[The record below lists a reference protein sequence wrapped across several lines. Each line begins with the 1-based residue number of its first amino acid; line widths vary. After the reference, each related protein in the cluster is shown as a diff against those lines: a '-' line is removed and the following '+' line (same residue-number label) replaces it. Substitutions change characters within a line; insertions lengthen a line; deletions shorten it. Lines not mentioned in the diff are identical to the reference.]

1 MARGEIAIY
10 PQTHVY
16 FAEMVLGRTSDAITL
31 GSLFPDMV
39 ISSKLNHARAH
50 SMGQELFYLLRDN
63 RELADFARGAISHG
77 ISPCGLDYF
86 GDEKYPGYER
96 GYCFEKGRAL
106 VAETIEACNIPPQ
119 MGWWKA
125 HNIVEMGIEL
135 RVSALDTYGRTIRRA
150 FNNQELI
157 DKLGDILAGLTGN
170 DARHLKSRISGFSG
184 YIEVFRATPQSLAN
198 KYRIQMF
205 ARHRIN
211 INTAKVAR
219 LIEAAAERVED
230 DLEHFFLFANN
241 KVLLELTNLERQI
254 INNSFRR

>member
-1 MARGEIAIY
+1 ML
-10 PQTHVY
+10 
-16 FAEMVLGRTSDAITL
+16 LGRTSDAITL

-39 ISSKLNHARAH
+39 ISASLNHTRAH
-50 SMGQELFYLLRDN
+50 SMGRELFNLLSNN
-63 RELADFARGAISHG
+63 RELADFARGAVSHG

-106 VAETIEACNIPPQ
+106 VKETIEACNIPPQ

-125 HNIVEMGIEL
+125 HNIVEMAIEL

-150 FNNQELI
+150 LNNVQLI
-157 DKLGDILAGLTGN
+157 DKLGDLLAVLTGN
-170 DARHLKSRISGFSG
+170 SAGHLKSRIAGFSG
-184 YIEVFRATPQSLAN
+184 YIEVYRATPLSLAN

-219 LIEAAAERVED
+219 LIESAAEQVEE
-230 DLEHFFLFANN
+230 DLEHFFLLCNN
-241 KVLLELTNLERQI
+241 KVLQELNQLEHQMI
-254 INNSFRR
+254 K